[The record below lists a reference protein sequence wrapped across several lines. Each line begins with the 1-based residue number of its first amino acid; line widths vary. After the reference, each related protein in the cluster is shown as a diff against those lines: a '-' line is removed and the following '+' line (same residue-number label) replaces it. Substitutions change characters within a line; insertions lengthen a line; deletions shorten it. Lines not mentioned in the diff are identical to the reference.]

1 MKVTID
7 IDVENLDYDVIS
19 KAVAEKIKSEVDF
32 AKSYDINSKIDRA
45 INNVVLNQCRSEC
58 LVDIAHHD
66 KISPQAK
73 RTISD
78 MIKSAIEKEVSGEV
92 KSLLDKFSQEDI
104 EKIFADLLPQVMV
117 KMMIEWTSN
126 GFVYAQNN
134 NEQRLINTA
143 AETITNIIRSGL

>member
-19 KAVAEKIKSEVDF
+19 QAVAEKIKSEVDF

>member
-19 KAVAEKIKSEVDF
+19 QAVAEKIKNEVDF
-32 AKSYDINSKIDRA
+32 TKSYDINSKIDRA

-73 RTISD
+73 CTISD

-104 EKIFADLLPQVMV
+104 EKIFSELLPQVMV

>member
-19 KAVAEKIKSEVDF
+19 QAVAEKIKSEVDF

-45 INNVVLNQCRSEC
+45 INNVVLNQCRNEC

>member
-19 KAVAEKIKSEVDF
+19 QAVAEKIKSEVDF

-134 NEQRLINTA
+134 NEQRLINTVT
-143 AETITNIIRSGL
+143 ETITNIIRSGL